1 MFRENPRPQQPSL
14 LSDVSAMPE
23 SQRRR
28 LENSWAH
35 TFREHVFYA
44 LDEQFFAELYAEVP
58 SRPNVPVNVLVG
70 LEILKAGMG
79 VSDAELYES
88 FLFDMQ
94 VRYALGYESLSDGH
108 FAVRSLYHFRQRLS
122 QHYQATGVNLL
133 EVAFASVTDQQAQ
146 VLKVRTKTLRMDSTQ
161 IASDMVQGSRLY
173 LLVEGVR
180 RFYRMLSKAE
190 QAAYADRCAPY
201 LKTEAEHYCYNIPD
215 RNATDTAIATIG
227 ALLLDLLCEFHARY
241 AEDSTYQTIQRL
253 FDDNFHLVDDT
264 ATPKE
269 NKEISSGALQSLDD
283 LDASYRQKNG
293 QGYRGYVASL
303 TETCDPENDVQ
314 LILDVRVGPNN
325 IDDAALL
332 VDAMPDLAERTDIE
346 ELYTDGGYGSDDA
359 DTTLNAHGVIQ
370 IQTGLRGNAP
380 DPDKLSLSDF
390 VIEQDD
396 QGVPTHLTC
405 PQGQRVAVERG
416 RSTGFVARFDPGIC
430 ADCPLQRQGRCR
442 AAPQKRNPRFALHFT
457 QAEVFRAKR
466 RQHHRDY
473 RRTPGNLRAAV
484 EATVR
489 SVKHPFRQGK
499 LPVRGLFR
507 VTCMVIASAAMVNVR
522 RIHQYWTWLMQSGR
536 FAHIFRAGKP
546 SSRPSTPASALCT
559 NTRRLH
565 WSPLRRRRCRPHI
578 TCFSC

>member
-44 LDEQFFAELYAEVP
+44 LDEQLFAELYAEVP

-133 EVAFASVTDQQAQ
+133 EVAFVSITDQQAQ
-146 VLKVRTKTLRMDSTQ
+146 ALKVRTKTLRMDSTQ

-190 QAAYADRCAPY
+190 QAAYAERCAPY
-201 LKTEAEHYCYNIPD
+201 VKNEAEHYCYNIPD
-215 RNATDTAIATIG
+215 RSATDTAIVTVG
-227 ALLLDLLCEFHARY
+227 ALLLDLLCEFHTRY
-241 AEDSTYQTIQRL
+241 AEDPTYQTIQRL

-264 ATPKE
+264 ATPKD

-283 LDASYRQKNG
+283 LEASFRRKNG
-293 QGYRGYVASL
+293 QGYQGYVASL

-314 LILDVRVGPNN
+314 LILDVRVAPNN
-325 IDDAALL
+325 LDDAALL
-332 VDAMPDLAERTDIE
+332 VAAVPDLAERTEVE

-359 DTTLNAHGVIQ
+359 DTTLNAYGVTQ

-380 DPDKLSLSDF
+380 DPNMLSLSDF

-416 RSTGFVARFDPGIC
+416 RSTGFVARFAPSIC
-430 ADCPLQRQGRCR
+430 ADCPLHRQGRCR
-442 AAPQKRNPRFALHFT
+442 AEPQKRNPRFALNFT
-457 QAEVFRAKR
+457 QAEVSRAKR
-466 RQHHRDY
+466 RQRYRDY

-507 VTCMVIASAAMVNVR
+507 VTCMLIASAAMVNVR
-522 RIHQYWTWLMQSGR
+522 RIHRFWTLLMQSHR
-536 FAHIFRAGKP
+536 FWRILLVP
-546 SSRPSTPASALCT
+546 TPLSGPITPVAAQR
-559 NTRRLH
+559 TRHRRGP
-565 WSPLRRRRCRPHI
+565 WPRLRRHLCHSQI